1 MCLDELL
8 ERVRVAVSLAWS
20 TSDLIL
26 MCTSSVRIRM
36 PQPSCLWLG
45 SKDGGWNEPLQGDV
59 LLGYIGID
67 DV

>member
-1 MCLDELL
+1 M
-8 ERVRVAVSLAWS
+8 A
-20 TSDLIL
+20 
-26 MCTSSVRIRM
+26 
-36 PQPSCLWLG
+36 QPSCLWLG